1 MSVSKRRVI
10 AFIAATVATLSSEP
24 VRTQVAPAPEVR
36 QAAAP
41 TGRLRVGLYPGS
53 PTSMVRDR
61 ASGETKGLA
70 FDLGREFARRLNVP
84 FEPVEFPQIANVLE
98 ALKQGQIDFTVT
110 NASPARAQYV
120 DFTSPILGVELGYLV
135 PAGSP
140 IATQADVDRP
150 GMRVGVTAGGS
161 SHSTLS
167 REFKF
172 AAVVPAQTL
181 AIAME
186 MFSEVRSTPTRP
198 TKQSCSRCPASRPV
212 PGCSKAVGAS
222 NTSRLRSRRAG
233 IARWLRPPRSLMRQS
248 PRDWSRGQP
257 IGLGCVAQSTPND
270 PPSHSSIRRVRSR
283 SSLHSEH
290 RCLRRRSAV
299 EVTPRLWA
307 TGKGTQALCV
317 RLRHAPG

>member
-1 MSVSKRRVI
+1 MRVSKQCVI
-10 AFIAATVATLSSEP
+10 VLVAATVATLSSAP
-24 VRTQVAPAPEVR
+24 VRTQVPPAPDARE
-36 QAAAP
+36 AAAP

-98 ALKQGQIDFTVT
+98 ALKQGQVDFTVT

-150 GMRVGVTAGGS
+150 GVRVGVTAGGS
-161 SHSTLS
+161 SHTTLS

-186 MFSEVRSTPTRP
+186 MFSAGKVDAYATNKAVLFEMSS
-198 TKQSCSRCPASRPV
+198 QSPGSRVLEGRWGIERFAIAIPKGRDQALAAASRFADDAKSTGLV
-212 PGCSKAVGAS
+212 TRAADRAGLRGIVGA
-222 NTSRLRSRRAG
+222 
-233 IARWLRPPRSLMRQS
+233 
-248 PRDWSRGQP
+248 
-257 IGLGCVAQSTPND
+257 
-270 PPSHSSIRRVRSR
+270 
-283 SSLHSEH
+283 
-290 RCLRRRSAV
+290 
-299 EVTPRLWA
+299 
-307 TGKGTQALCV
+307 K
-317 RLRHAPG
+317 